1 MNNIPPKPNDKR
13 TKRYKEWVAKYEQ
26 QPKGLGDT
34 VEKITKATGIKA
46 AVDGVFDALGK
57 DCGCDKRKEVLNKM
71 FPSNK
76 PNCLTQDEYYYLSD
90 FYSASKT
97 QITGQ
102 EQRRLLDIYNRVF
115 NYNDKMTNC
124 GTCFAGKLSKLKSLF
139 DKYEQ
144 PNKE

>member
-13 TKRYKEWVAKYEQ
+13 TKRYKEWVAKYEKQ
-26 QPKGLGDT
+26 SEGVGDT

-71 FPSNK
+71 FPYNR
-76 PNCLTQDEYYYLSD
+76 PNCLTLDEYSYLTD
-90 FYSASKT
+90 FYAEERNRVSV
-97 QITGQ
+97 
-102 EQRRLLDIYNRVF
+102 EQQRELLTIYNRVF

-124 GTCFAGKLSKLKSLF
+124 GSCFAGKLSKLKSLF
-139 DKYEQ
+139 DKYE
-144 PNKE
+144 